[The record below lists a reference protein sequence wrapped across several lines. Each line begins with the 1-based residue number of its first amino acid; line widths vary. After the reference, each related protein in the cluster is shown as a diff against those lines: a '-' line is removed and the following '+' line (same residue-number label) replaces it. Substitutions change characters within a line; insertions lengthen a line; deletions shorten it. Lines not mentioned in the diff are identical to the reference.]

1 MMKRSGAILLTILY
15 TVTVL
20 GFALNLHYCGTE
32 IASVKI
38 DSPTASCKTVQNCGK
53 MKCCKDKQLQIKVK
67 DAHQAEPISILSKL
81 FGFDIP
87 RLSFNGLF
95 VPFHQSAVD
104 DDSFERGP
112 PGKSWQNT
120 ATFIKNCTLRI

>member
-1 MMKRSGAILLTILY
+1 MKRSGALLLTLLY

-32 IASVKI
+32 LASVKI
-38 DSPTASCKTVQNCGK
+38 DSPAVSCKMAQECGK

-67 DAHQAEPISILSKL
+67 DAHQAEPFSIISKL

-87 RLSFNGLF
+87 HLSFNGF
-95 VPFHQSAVD
+95 FTPSRQACVD
-104 DDSFERGP
+104 PSLERGP
-112 PGKSWQNT
+112 PDRP
-120 ATFIKNCTLRI
+120 LL